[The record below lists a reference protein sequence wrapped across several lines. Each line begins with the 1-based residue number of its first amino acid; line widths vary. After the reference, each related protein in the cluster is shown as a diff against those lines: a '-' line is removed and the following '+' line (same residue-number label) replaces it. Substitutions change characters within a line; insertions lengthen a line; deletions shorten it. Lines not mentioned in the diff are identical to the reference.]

1 MNTRQWRRDL
11 QASLLPWA
19 VTRAVVL
26 LALGATRFVRNEGKL
41 APTVPP
47 PSLFEWDA
55 SFYRD
60 IARHGYGAVA
70 ARDGLRFFP
79 LYPLLARAFGGR
91 DIVLLL
97 IANLGALVFLVL
109 LRPVARAW
117 VDDRTAERAIWF
129 VALAPGALAT
139 VMGYAESLYLVLA
152 AIAFLA
158 LLRGESSTHAVRWC
172 LVGAVAGGLA
182 ALTRP
187 VGVLLAIAYV
197 VEGLRRRSW
206 PALLAAAGPVLG
218 LLAFLGWSDHAG
230 YGFTKPLKLQN
241 KTTLRGK
248 TVDPVRA
255 LVGAAHDVIRDHRVG
270 PGLHLAWA
278 LFAIV
283 LVVLA
288 FRRLPLGPALYA
300 AAAIVISL
308 TSRNLDSFERYTL
321 AAFPIYVAGAS
332 VRLHRDVDR
341 AVIALLTTSLVVT
354 SLLAF
359 TTTLIP

>member
-1 MNTRQWRRDL
+1 MEAAQWRRDVR
-11 QASLLPWA
+11 ASLLPWA
-19 VTRAVVL
+19 LTRAVVL
-26 LALGATRFVRNEGKL
+26 VALGATRFVRNEGKL
-41 APTVPP
+41 APTVPS

-60 IARHGYGAVA
+60 IARHGYAAVA

-79 LYPLLARAFGGR
+79 LYPLLARALGGR
-91 DIVLLL
+91 DLVLLL
-97 IANLGALVFLVL
+97 VANVAALVFLVL
-109 LRPVARAW
+109 VRPVARAW
-117 VDDRTAERAIWF
+117 VDDRTAERATWF
-129 VALAPGALAT
+129 LALAPGALAT

-152 AIAFLA
+152 AVVFLA
-158 LLRGESSTHAVRWC
+158 LLRIDRSSWWV
-172 LVGAVAGGLA
+172 VAGAAGALA

-187 VGVLLAIAYV
+187 VGVLLALALL
-197 VEGLRRRSW
+197 VEAVRRRSW
-206 PALLAAAGPVLG
+206 RALVAACGPVAG
-218 LLAFLGWSDHAG
+218 LLAFLSWSARAG
-230 YGFTKPLKLQN
+230 YGFTKPLTLQN

-255 LVGAAHDVIRDHRVG
+255 LLGAAHDVLRNHRAG

-278 LFAIV
+278 VLAIV
-283 LVVLA
+283 LVVVA

-300 AAAIVISL
+300 AAAIAISL

-321 AAFPIYVAGAS
+321 AAFPLYVAGAS

-341 AVIALLTTSLVVT
+341 AVVALLTTSLVVT
-354 SLLAF
+354 SILAF